1 MSSGPALGP
10 LSRTSLSGRSCTKG
24 SGFVSHSLPLP
35 FTALRT
41 WVSWALDLVLAG
53 PLAGALEQLLEVPSA
68 LGGGGGLAGW
78 PAVRMMC

>member
-1 MSSGPALGP
+1 M
-10 LSRTSLSGRSCTKG
+10 
-24 SGFVSHSLPLP
+24 
-35 FTALRT
+35 
-41 WVSWALDLVLAG
+41 SWALDLVLAG